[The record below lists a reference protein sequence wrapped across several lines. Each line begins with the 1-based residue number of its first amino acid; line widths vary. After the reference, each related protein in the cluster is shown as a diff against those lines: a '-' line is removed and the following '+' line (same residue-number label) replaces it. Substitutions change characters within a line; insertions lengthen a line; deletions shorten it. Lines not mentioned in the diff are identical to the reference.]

1 MSGGPTPRMLGGM
14 TQPDEQQQGGQTP
27 DPSDLDELNSG
38 MAEVRTGDA
47 DRVEEPEAGEAHP
60 ADDSP
65 GDH

>member
-1 MSGGPTPRMLGGM
+1 M